1 MFFDAA
7 DGTLI
12 AGDHLIKQISSNPL
26 ISRRSTAGRAG
37 ARALVTY
44 LASLRE
50 TQRMPVTTVL
60 PGHGERVRR
69 PRRPDRRA
77 IRHAR
82 AAGGQDLGLIA
93 EEPRSAHEIAQAI
106 WGNVA
111 VTQAFLT
118 LSEVLGHVDL
128 LLERGEVVEIERR
141 RRRAVHY
148 AVVDDVEVTLVALL
162 VAVAVLAAAA
172 RAINVPYPIVLVI
185 GGAVLGFLGL
195 PEVELDPTSCC

>member
-1 MFFDAA
+1 MLHRPGHSPGDTVFFDAA

-26 ISRRSTAGRAG
+26 IAPPLDGRRAS
-37 ARALVTY
+37 ARARCVTY

-60 PGHGERVRR
+60 PGHGEPFGDHAALIDDRFAMHE
-69 PRRPDRRA
+69 RRA
-77 IRHAR
+77 GKI
-82 AAGGQDLGLIA
+82 LGLL

-118 LSEVLGHVDL
+118 LSEVLGHIDL
-128 LLERGEVVEIERR
+128 LLERGEVVEIE
-141 RRRAVHY
+141 HDG
-148 AVVDDVEVTLVALL
+148 VVQFTT
-162 VAVAVLAAAA
+162 
-172 RAINVPYPIVLVI
+172 P
-185 GGAVLGFLGL
+185 
-195 PEVELDPTSCC
+195 